1 MAVASPPRSDPATE
15 AWALLF
21 ELWSAQR
28 PRLPEVAA
36 EFGLAPRQAH
46 LLRMLD
52 PDRPVPMSKLACALR
67 CDPSNVTGIVD
78 RLEDHG
84 LIARRQA
91 PGDRRVKMLAL
102 TPEGERVRAQV
113 RERRTEPP
121 PEIATLSKADQR
133 ALRDVLRRALSALP
147 PAGSE

>member
-1 MAVASPPRSDPATE
+1 MAVAARTDPATE
-15 AWALLF
+15 AWGLLF

-28 PRLPEVAA
+28 RRLPDVAA

-52 PDRPVPMSKLACALR
+52 PEQPVPMSKLACALR

-78 RLEDHG
+78 RLEERG
-84 LIARRQA
+84 LIERHQA

-102 TPEGERVRAQV
+102 TPEGERMRARV
-113 RERRTEPP
+113 HERLTEPP
-121 PEIATLSKADQR
+121 PEISSLSRADQR
-133 ALRDVLRRALSALP
+133 ALRDVLQRALSAAP
-147 PAGSE
+147 QAGSE